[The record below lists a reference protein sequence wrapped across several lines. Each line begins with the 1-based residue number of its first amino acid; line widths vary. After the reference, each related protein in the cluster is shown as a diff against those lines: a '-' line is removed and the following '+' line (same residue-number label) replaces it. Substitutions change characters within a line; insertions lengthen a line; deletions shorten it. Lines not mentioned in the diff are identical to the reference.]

1 MLFMIS
7 YSFSPSVR
15 NTAQDRFR
23 KTGGLPGEGA
33 KMIGR
38 WHGVGGH
45 KGFFLADSN
54 DSVAMGKWLQD
65 WTGRKAVSIIQ
76 LFIGLFSVEDP
87 LFGTA
92 AFQQG
97 LQRVFIGLA
106 FASVLL
112 MLIPKPLILYFR
124 SKNPRRNSGHRLPDD
139 EFDQQ
144 HKLIGSV
151 S

>member
-65 WTGRKAVSIIQ
+65 WT
-76 LFIGLFSVEDP
+76 D
-87 LFGTA
+87 
-92 AFQQG
+92 
-97 LQRVFIGLA
+97 
-106 FASVLL
+106 LL
-112 MLIPKPLILYFR
+112 DFEVTPVY
-124 SKNPRRNSGHRLPDD
+124 DD
-139 EFDQQ
+139 EQAM
-144 HKLIGSV
+144 KVIGA
-151 S
+151 